1 MKDEEGIRM
10 RAKPKTH
17 FHLPHLVAKRST
29 FDSLQVVTHSREKAV
44 QTVLNWGKK
53 PETHLSKS
61 PKGLLGTS

>member
-44 QTVLNWGKK
+44 QTVLN
-53 PETHLSKS
+53 
-61 PKGLLGTS
+61 